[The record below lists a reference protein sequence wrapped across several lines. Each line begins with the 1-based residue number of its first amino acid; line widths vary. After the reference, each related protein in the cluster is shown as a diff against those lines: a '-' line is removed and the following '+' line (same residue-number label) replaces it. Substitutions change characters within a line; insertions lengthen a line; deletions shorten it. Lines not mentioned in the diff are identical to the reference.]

1 MCVAMESTIPM
12 RVYGTVWLATKMPT
26 DAHNHAGV
34 EAQTDGE
41 ATRQFDLPSSLAYAG
56 PADRST
62 SGIVETCVLIV
73 RKVVRMDLQ
82 LKITEALDEHLTVIQ
97 QLTAMS
103 PLILQVASE
112 LVTTLRRQGKVVL
125 CGNGGSASDA
135 QHMAAEMQGIRAHPE
150 TPQGLLALV
159 LTENTALFTAISNDV
174 GYAAAFRRQVEAMVR
189 QDDLVIGLSTSGR
202 SPNVLEALRAAKQL
216 GARAVAF
223 LGESGPLADIADIAL
238 CIPSTSVPR
247 IQEAHMFIGHLICE
261 LAQRMTTGEYQ
272 TRFTAHAG

>member
-1 MCVAMESTIPM
+1 MN
-12 RVYGTVWLATKMPT
+12 LQPT
-26 DAHNHAGV
+26 
-34 EAQTDGE
+34 
-41 ATRQFDLPSSLAYAG
+41 
-56 PADRST
+56 
-62 SGIVETCVLIV
+62 
-73 RKVVRMDLQ
+73 
-82 LKITEALDEHLTVIQ
+82 ITEAIAEHLTVIH

-103 PLILQVASE
+103 SLILQVANE
-112 LVTTLRRQGKVVL
+112 LVATLRRQGKVVL

-174 GYAAAFRRQVEAMVR
+174 GYAAAFRCQVDAIVR
-189 QDDLVIGLSTSGR
+189 QEDLVIGLSTSGR
-202 SPNVLEALRAAKQL
+202 SPNVIEALRAAKQL
-216 GARAVAF
+216 GARTVAF
-223 LGESGPLADIADIAL
+223 LGESGPLADIADIAI

-272 TRFTAHAG
+272 TRFVPEAAHT